1 MRSEE
6 VKELQ
11 GIAERLLL
19 LCARAKIENSESE
32 AKVLQFRNNIKVVFN
47 DETGQ
52 ISAGWTAKEIKDM
65 PGLKDLHYRFTAGVH
80 QYRYRKNGYNV
91 QFSSKNKEVAKEK
104 AYEFIKSIKKAL
116 SVSNCG
122 AVNRGTKL
130 DTVAEAWLEL
140 KKNHSARDTYRVYA
154 GIYKNYIKPAFG
166 EQNVK
171 NILPMHLQ
179 PFFNSLFEKSGKT
192 AEDSK
197 IVLNGIFKYAVANRL
212 CSSNPMEAVIVEKH
226 FRQKGIAMTS
236 EQLARFKAKMNASR
250 KFGLA
255 GLIILYS
262 GVRGAELASMS
273 FDWNAG
279 TMTISNAKL
288 KKSQKRNPLNLVR
301 TIPIFPN
308 LYSLRSR
315 IEASED
321 WRIKATTLTSKF
333 CEYWTE
339 TTVKDLRHTF
349 TSKAREFGVENELVS
364 LWTGHSAGTNV
375 TANTYTHFSMEFQK
389 KEALKIKEY

>member
-32 AKVLQFRNNIKVVFN
+32 AKVLQFRKNIKVVFN

-52 ISAGWTAKEIKDM
+52 SSAGWTAKEIKDM

-122 AVNRGTKL
+122 AVSRGTKL

-140 KKNHSARDTYRVYA
+140 KKNHSAKETFQSYKSV
-154 GIYKNYIKPAFG
+154 YKNHIKPVLG
-166 EQNVK
+166 ERNVK
-171 NILPMHLQ
+171 NILPMDLQ
-179 PFFNSLFEKSGKT
+179 PFFNELFSRYERK
-192 AEDSK
+192 AEDAK
-197 IVLNGIFKYAVANRL
+197 IILNGVFKYAVANRL
-212 CSSNPMEAVIVEKH
+212 CASNPMEAVIVEKH
-226 FRQKGIAMTS
+226 FRKKGVALDE
-236 EQLARFKAKMNASR
+236 EQLTRFKETMNRSGAV
-250 KFGLA
+250 GLA
-255 GLIILYS
+255 GLIVLYS
-262 GVRGAELASMS
+262 GVRSSELPTIR
-273 FDWNAG
+273 FDWSAG
-279 TMTISNAKL
+279 TMTISNSKL

-315 IEASED
+315 IEASDE
-321 WRIKATTLTSKF
+321 WRKKVPFSKF
-333 CEYWTE
+333 FIKIWSEHTP
-339 TTVKDLRHTF
+339 KDLRHTF
-349 TSKAREFGVENELVS
+349 ISKAREFGVENELVS
-364 LWTGHSAGTNV
+364 IWTGHSAGTNV
-375 TANTYTHFSMEFQK
+375 TANTYTHFSMEYQK
-389 KEALKIKEY
+389 REALKIKEY